1 MKPIYYWLAGI
12 CVLLIIVTTVT
23 VTRACTPK
31 PPLQPHVTEIVD
43 TVHVQH
49 VEIKTAYRDRI
60 KAVVDTVYVN
70 LEPVGYVASL
80 DTLITTPQAE
90 IETRVDFRHP
100 DQLFTFYQTAKVKTD
115 TTYVFKTQL
124 IETTKTKQN
133 WTAAVIGTLSGFV
146 AGAIVGL
153 TH

>member
-1 MKPIYYWLAGI
+1 MKPILFWLAGA

-23 VTRACTPK
+23 ITRACTPD
-31 PPLQPHVTEIVD
+31 PPTQPHVTEIVD
-43 TVHVQH
+43 TIHVQH

-60 KAVVDTVYVN
+60 KAVVDTVFI
-70 LEPVGYVASL
+70 EKQAVGYVASL
-80 DTLITTPQAE
+80 DTLIVTPQAE
-90 IETRVDFRHP
+90 IETRIDFRHP
-100 DQLFTFYQTAKVKTD
+100 DQLFTFYQTAKVKVD
-115 TTYVFKTQL
+115 TIYVNKTRI
-124 IETTKTKQN
+124 IETTKVKQN